1 MDLHESAGGPAGTEP
16 VATRAA
22 GFLMLASAIIS
33 IVFVALDP
41 VVTAT
46 TSRAILE
53 GIVANAPMH
62 RLVHA
67 VELACVLGLAFG
79 FTSLAASTG
88 ARRPAV
94 MGAWIAY
101 VVGCVAMVGA
111 AVTDGFITG
120 DVARYYLQAGHS
132 VETGREMVHLCYVAV
147 QDFAAA
153 SWTFQSVAVLAL
165 SLALLRECGLRRVVS
180 LVGLATGTIPPI
192 ALVATW
198 PTMDDAVVIGILS
211 AQLLWNVAAATLLM
225 RRSTPAAPAVASP
238 PDALA
243 ARAA

>member
-1 MDLHESAGGPAGTEP
+1 
-16 VATRAA
+16 
-22 GFLMLASAIIS
+22 
-33 IVFVALDP
+33 
-41 VVTAT
+41 
-46 TSRAILE
+46 
-53 GIVANAPMH
+53 
-62 RLVHA
+62 
-67 VELACVLGLAFG
+67 
-79 FTSLAASTG
+79 
-88 ARRPAV
+88 

-101 VVGCVAMVGA
+101 VVGCVSMVGA

-132 VETGREMVHLCYVAV
+132 VDTGREMVHLCYVAI

-225 RRSTPAAPAVASP
+225 RRAAPTGPAPAMSTE
-238 PDALA
+238 ALA
-243 ARAA
+243 T

>member
-1 MDLHESAGGPAGTEP
+1 MVLHESAGGPASAEP

-22 GFLMLASAIIS
+22 GLLMLASALIS

-53 GIVANAPMH
+53 GIANAPMH

-79 FTSLAASTG
+79 FTSLAA
-88 ARRPAV
+88 RRPAA

-132 VETGREMVHLCYVAV
+132 VETGREMVHLCYVAI

-225 RRSTPAAPAVASP
+225 RRSAPAAPAVALP

-243 ARAA
+243 A

>member
-1 MDLHESAGGPAGTEP
+1 MDLHESDGGPASAEP

-22 GFLMLASAIIS
+22 GLLMLASAIIS

-79 FTSLAASTG
+79 FTSLAA
-88 ARRPAV
+88 RRPAV

-132 VETGREMVHLCYVAV
+132 VETGREMVHLCYVAI

-225 RRSTPAAPAVASP
+225 RRSAPAGPVPVMSAE
-238 PDALA
+238 ALA
-243 ARAA
+243 A